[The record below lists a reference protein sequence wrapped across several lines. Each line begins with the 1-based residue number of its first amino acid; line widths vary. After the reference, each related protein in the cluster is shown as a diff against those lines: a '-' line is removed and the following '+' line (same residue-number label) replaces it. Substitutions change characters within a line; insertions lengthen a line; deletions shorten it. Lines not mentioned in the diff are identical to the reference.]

1 MSLSGN
7 HILSEHDL
15 IQGCINGDRQIQE
28 MLYQRFSPKM
38 YGVCLRYSG
47 NPEDARD
54 LLQEG
59 FIKIFKNLSK
69 YRGDGSF
76 EGWIRR
82 IFVNTSIEHF
92 RRKVRLQNV
101 TETQE
106 NTVEDKE
113 WSVLDHLAVKDIMK
127 MIHELSPGY
136 KAVFN
141 LHVVEGYSHKEIGE
155 MLGINEGTSKS
166 QLARAKT
173 VLKKMVEKR
182 LNQTSSDTMS
192 NDAVNL

>member
-1 MSLSGN
+1 MSATSN
-7 HILSEHDL
+7 HIPTESDL
-15 IQGCINGDRQIQE
+15 INGCINGDRQMQE
-28 MLYQRFSPKM
+28 LLYHRFSPKM
-38 YGVCLRYSG
+38 YAVCLRYSG
-47 NPEDARD
+47 NSEDARD

-59 FIKIFKNLSK
+59 FIKIFKNLIK

-92 RRKVRLQNV
+92 RKKVYLQNV
-101 TETQE
+101 SETQE

-113 WSVLDHLAVKDIMK
+113 WTVLDNLAEKDIIN

-136 KAVFN
+136 KTVFN
-141 LHVVEGYSHKEIGE
+141 MHVIEGYSHKEIAD

-166 QLARAKT
+166 QLARAKM
-173 VLKKMVEKR
+173 VLKKMVQDR
-182 LNQTSSDTMS
+182 LNKTS

>member
-1 MSLSGN
+1 MTFISN
-7 HILSEHDL
+7 HIPSESDL
-15 IQGCINGDRQIQE
+15 IQGCINGDRQMQKL
-28 MLYQRFSPKM
+28 LYERFSPKM
-38 YGVCLRYSG
+38 YAVCLRYSG
-47 NPEDARD
+47 NSEDARD

-92 RRKVRLQNV
+92 RRKVYLQDV
-101 TETQE
+101 TEKQE
-106 NTVEDKE
+106 NTLEDKT
-113 WSVLDHLAVKDIMK
+113 WNVLDSLAEKDILN

-136 KAVFN
+136 KTVFN
-141 LHVVEGYSHKEIGE
+141 MHVIEGYSHKEIADK
-155 MLGINEGTSKS
+155 LGINEGTSKS
-166 QLARAKT
+166 QLARAKS

-182 LNQTSSDTMS
+182 FNKTSTDTIS
-192 NDAVNL
+192 NDALT

>member
-1 MSLSGN
+1 
-7 HILSEHDL
+7 
-15 IQGCINGDRQIQE
+15 
-28 MLYQRFSPKM
+28 M
-38 YGVCLRYSG
+38 YAVCLRYSG
-47 NPEDARD
+47 NSEDACD

-92 RRKVRLQNV
+92 RKKVHFQDV
-101 TETQE
+101 TEKQE
-106 NTVEDKE
+106 NTLEDKT
-113 WSVLDHLAVKDIMK
+113 WNVLDNLAEKDIMN

-136 KAVFN
+136 KTVFN
-141 LHVVEGYSHKEIGE
+141 MHVIEGYSHKEIAD

-166 QLARAKT
+166 QLARAKM

-182 LNQTSSDTMS
+182 LSKTSSDTFS
-192 NDAVNL
+192 NDALSDNV

>member
-1 MSLSGN
+1 
-7 HILSEHDL
+7 
-15 IQGCINGDRQIQE
+15 
-28 MLYQRFSPKM
+28 M
-38 YGVCLRYSG
+38 YSVCLRYSG
-47 NPEDARD
+47 NQDDARD

-59 FIKIFKNLSK
+59 FIKIFKNLGK

-92 RRKVRLQNV
+92 RKKVHLQSV
-101 TETQE
+101 SETQE
-106 NTVEDKE
+106 LSIEDKE
-113 WSVLDHLAVKDIMK
+113 WNVLDNLAEKDIIQ

-141 LHVVEGYSHKEIGE
+141 MHVIEGYSHKEIAE
-155 MLGINEGTSKS
+155 ILGINEGTSKS

-173 VLKKMVEKR
+173 VLKKMVEVR
-182 LNQTSSDTMS
+182 LDNKS

>member
-1 MSLSGN
+1 M
-7 HILSEHDL
+7 
-15 IQGCINGDRQIQE
+15 QE
-28 MLYQRFSPKM
+28 LLYHRFSPKM
-38 YGVCLRYSG
+38 YSVCLRYSG
-47 NPEDARD
+47 NAEDARD

-92 RRKVRLQNV
+92 RKKVYLQDV

-106 NTVEDKE
+106 RTLEDKE
-113 WSVLDHLAVKDIMK
+113 WNVLDDLAEKDIMK
-127 MIHELSPGY
+127 MIHQLSPGY

-141 LHVVEGYSHKEIGE
+141 MHVVEGYSHKEIAE

-166 QLARAKT
+166 QLARAKM
-173 VLKKMVEKR
+173 VLKKMVHDRYNK
-182 LNQTSSDTMS
+182 TS
-192 NDAVNL
+192 NDAMNF

>member
-1 MSLSGN
+1 M
-7 HILSEHDL
+7 
-15 IQGCINGDRQIQE
+15 QE
-28 MLYQRFSPKM
+28 LLYHRFSPKM

-59 FIKIFKNLSK
+59 FIKIFKNLTK

-92 RRKVRLQNV
+92 RRKVSMYNV
-101 TETQE
+101 TEAQE
-106 NTVEDKE
+106 NTIEDKE
-113 WSVLDHLAVKDIMK
+113 WKVLDNLAEKDILNLVNQ
-127 MIHELSPGY
+127 LSPGY

-141 LHVVEGYSHKEIGE
+141 MHVIEGYSHKEIAD

-166 QLARAKT
+166 QLARAKI
-173 VLKKMVEKR
+173 VLKKMIEGR
-182 LNQTSSDTMS
+182 MHSSGDKVS
-192 NDAVNL
+192 L

>member
-1 MSLSGN
+1 M
-7 HILSEHDL
+7 
-15 IQGCINGDRQIQE
+15 QE
-28 MLYQRFSPKM
+28 LLYHKFSPKM
-38 YGVCLRYSG
+38 YTVCLRYSG

-59 FIKIFKNLSK
+59 FIKIFKNLGK

-92 RRKVRLQNV
+92 RKKVHLQSV
-101 TETQE
+101 SETQE
-106 NTVEDKE
+106 STIEDKE
-113 WSVLDHLAVKDIMK
+113 WNVLDNLAEKDIMQ

-136 KAVFN
+136 KTVFN
-141 LHVVEGYSHKEIGE
+141 MHVIEGYSHKEIAE

-173 VLKKMVEKR
+173 VLKKMVENR
-182 LNQTSSDTMS
+182 LNKTS

>member
-1 MSLSGN
+1 LRPAGN
-7 HILSEHDL
+7 HIVSEPDL
-15 IQGCINGDRQIQE
+15 IDGCIKGNRQMQE
-28 MLYQRFSPKM
+28 LLYHRFSPKM
-38 YGVCLRYSG
+38 YAVCLRYSG
-47 NPEDARD
+47 NTEDARD

-92 RRKVRLQNV
+92 RKKVHLHDV

-106 NTVEDKE
+106 KTIEDKE
-113 WSVLDHLAVKDIMK
+113 WNVLDNLAEKDIIK
-127 MIHELSPGY
+127 MIHDLSPGY

-141 LHVVEGYSHKEIGE
+141 LHVIEGYSHKEIADI
-155 MLGINEGTSKS
+155 LGINEGTSKS
-166 QLARAKT
+166 QLARAKM
-173 VLKKMVEKR
+173 VLKKMVQDR
-182 LNQTSSDTMS
+182 LNRTS
-192 NDAVNL
+192 NDTVNL